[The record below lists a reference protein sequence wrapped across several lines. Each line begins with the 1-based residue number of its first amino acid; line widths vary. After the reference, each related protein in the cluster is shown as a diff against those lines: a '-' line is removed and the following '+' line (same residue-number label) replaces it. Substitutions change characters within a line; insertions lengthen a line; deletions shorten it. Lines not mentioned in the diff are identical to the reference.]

1 MMKVIIHGKNVPI
14 TEGMQTKIEK
24 KLQFL
29 NKYFVIDENTVAN
42 VLVTVLPNK
51 QKLEVTIPT
60 KFGILRSEVIHE
72 DVYSA
77 IDLAI
82 DKLEDQIRR
91 QKTRLYRKG
100 KDGLAKAF
108 LEEMDVIDD
117 DIIIRTKNIAPEAME
132 VEEAIMRM
140 EMLGHTFFIY
150 RDIGSDDIAVLYRR
164 HDGGYGVIET
174 E

>member
-1 MMKVIIHGKNVPI
+1 
-14 TEGMQTKIEK
+14 MQTKIEK

-108 LEEMDVIDD
+108 LEEMDEIDD

>member
-1 MMKVIIHGKNVPI
+1 MKVNIHGKNVQI
-14 TEGMQTKIEK
+14 TEGMQAKIEK

-29 NKYFVIDENTVAN
+29 KKYFIIDENTVAN

-77 IDLAI
+77 IDLVI

-100 KDGLAKAF
+100 KEGLAKAF
-108 LEEMDVIDD
+108 MEEEDEV
-117 DIIIRTKNIAPEAME
+117 DIERIVRNKSIKPEPIE
-132 VEEAIMRM
+132 LEEAIMRM

-150 RDIGSDDIAVLYRR
+150 RDIGSDEISVVYRR
-164 HDGGYGVIET
+164 YDGGYGVIET